1 MIRVLRSGKVK
12 RRSSSSVY
20 TRLKFGIAIFAI
32 LSFFVASSIF
42 LFKYVRSS
50 RDIPSIKEIYD
61 DWQTSSYTSVYL
73 KSERL
78 LQDDPF
84 NSELLTFNGF
94 ASYYIYVSENEDAG
108 TLGYLENTVTSLRQA
123 LHFAEDKDKPKIAYI
138 LGKAYY
144 QKGEYY
150 ADLALKY
157 LEIAE
162 KSQEVGQFEDLQ
174 EFKGMA
180 SLSLGNF
187 EYAISSFTKALKDTT
202 SPFLLYVV
210 GETYM
215 KMKDFQNAKQYFFQT
230 ITKTQDEILQLK
242 CRYQIGVILFDEGD
256 FEGAKHEFLT
266 ILEKNEMSAEA
277 HYGLGL
283 VFEKEGELVKARSEW
298 RRALKANPLHEKTQ
312 GKIKNLS

>member
-1 MIRVLRSGKVK
+1 MK
-12 RRSSSSVY
+12 RRSGAVNY
-20 TRLKFGIAIFAI
+20 TRFKLGLLLFGF
-32 LSFFVASSIF
+32 LFLFVAFSIF
-42 LFKYVRSS
+42 LFHYIRNSK
-50 RDIPSIKEIYD
+50 DLPSIKEIYD
-61 DWQTSSYTSVYL
+61 DWQTSSYNSVCL
-73 KSERL
+73 KSARL

-84 NSELLTFNGF
+84 NAELLTFNGF
-94 ASYYIYVSENEDAG
+94 ASYYIYVSENEDAN
-108 TLGYLENTVTSLRQA
+108 TLSYLENAITSLRRA
-123 LHFAEDKDKPKIAYI
+123 LHFVDEKDVPKVAYI

-162 KSQEVGQFEDLQ
+162 KSQEMNQFEDLH

-180 SLSLGNF
+180 CLSLKDF
-187 EYAISSFTKALKDTT
+187 ESAINSFTQALKET
-202 SPFLLYVV
+202 STPFLLYVV

-256 FEGAKHEFLT
+256 FEGAKREFWA

-283 VFEKEGELVKARSEW
+283 VFEKEGDLVKARSEW
-298 RRALKANPLHEKTQ
+298 RRALKSNPLHEKTQ
-312 GKIKNLS
+312 GKIKSLS

>member
-1 MIRVLRSGKVK
+1 MK
-12 RRSSSSVY
+12 RRNMKTTIY
-20 TRLKFGIAIFAI
+20 TQFVLKI
-32 LSFFVASSIF
+32 LFFILLLALLSTSIF
-42 LFKYVRSS
+42 LFGYMRSGK
-50 RDIPSIKEIYD
+50 DVPSLKEISE
-61 DWQTSSYTSVYL
+61 DWQTSSYTSVHL
-73 KSERL
+73 KSARL
-78 LQDDPF
+78 LKDDPF
-84 NSELLTFNGF
+84 NAELLIFNGF
-94 ASYYIYVSENEDAG
+94 ASYYIYVSENEDIA
-108 TLGYLENTVTSLRQA
+108 TLSYLENAIVSLRQA
-123 LHFAEDKDKPKIAYI
+123 LCFADKKDIPKVAYI

-162 KSQEVGQFEDLQ
+162 KAQEQNKFTDLQ

-180 SLSLGNF
+180 SLSLKDF
-187 EYAISSFTKALKDTT
+187 EKAVNSFTQALKETS

-215 KMKDFQNAKQYFFQT
+215 KMEDFQNAKQYFFQT

-242 CRYQIGVILFDEGD
+242 CRYHIGMILFDEGD
-256 FEGAKHEFLT
+256 IEGAKHEFWT
-266 ILEKNEMSAEA
+266 ILEKDEMSAEA

-283 VFEKEGELVKARSEW
+283 VFEKEGDLVKARSEW

>member
-1 MIRVLRSGKVK
+1 MK
-12 RRSSSSVY
+12 RRSSAVASYS
-20 TRLKFGIAIFAI
+20 RLKLGVLIFVLFFLFIAF
-32 LSFFVASSIF
+32 SIF
-42 LFKYVRSS
+42 LFIYIRNS
-50 RDIPSIKEIYD
+50 RDIPSLKEIAD
-61 DWQTSSYTSVYL
+61 DWKTSSYTSVYL

-78 LQDDPF
+78 LKDDPF
-84 NSELLTFNGF
+84 NPELLTFNGF
-94 ASYYIYVSENEDAG
+94 ASYYIYVSENEDAT
-108 TLGYLENTVTSLRQA
+108 TLSYLENAIISLRQA
-123 LHFAEDKDKPKIAYI
+123 LHFANEKDVPKIAYI

-162 KSQEVGQFEDLQ
+162 KSQEIIQAEDLQ

-187 EYAISSFTKALKDTT
+187 EKAVNSFTKALKETS

-215 KMKDFQNAKQYFFQT
+215 EMKDFQNAKQYFFQT
-230 ITKTQDEILQLK
+230 ITKTQDELLQLK

-256 FEGAKHEFLT
+256 LEGAKREFMA
-266 ILEKNEMSAEA
+266 ILEKDEMSAEA

-283 VFEKEGELVKARSEW
+283 VFEQEGEMIKARSEW

-312 GKIKNLS
+312 GKIKNLN

>member
-1 MIRVLRSGKVK
+1 MK
-12 RRSSSSVY
+12 RRSSAVASYS
-20 TRLKFGIAIFAI
+20 RLKLGVLIFVLFFLLIAF
-32 LSFFVASSIF
+32 SIF
-42 LFKYVRSS
+42 LFIYIRNS
-50 RDIPSIKEIYD
+50 RDIPSIKEIAD
-61 DWQTSSYTSVYL
+61 DWKTSSYTSVYL

-78 LQDDPF
+78 LKDDPF
-84 NSELLTFNGF
+84 NPELLTFNGF
-94 ASYYIYVSENEDAG
+94 ASYYIYVSENEDAT
-108 TLGYLENTVTSLRQA
+108 TLSYLENAIISLRQA
-123 LHFAEDKDKPKIAYI
+123 LHFANEKDVPKIAYI

-162 KSQEVGQFEDLQ
+162 KSQEIIQAEDLQ

-187 EYAISSFTKALKDTT
+187 EKAVNSFTKALKETS

-215 KMKDFQNAKQYFFQT
+215 EMKDFQNAKQYFFQT
-230 ITKTQDEILQLK
+230 ITKTQDELLQLK

-256 FEGAKHEFLT
+256 LEGAKREFMA
-266 ILEKNEMSAEA
+266 ILEKDEMSAEA

-283 VFEKEGELVKARSEW
+283 VFEQEGEMIKARSEW

-312 GKIKNLS
+312 GKIKNLN

>member
-1 MIRVLRSGKVK
+1 VK
-12 RRSSSSVY
+12 RRSSAVASYS
-20 TRLKFGIAIFAI
+20 RLKLGVLIFVLFFLLIAF
-32 LSFFVASSIF
+32 SIF
-42 LFKYVRSS
+42 LFIYIRNS
-50 RDIPSIKEIYD
+50 RDIPSIKEIAD
-61 DWQTSSYTSVYL
+61 DWKTSSYTSVYL

-78 LQDDPF
+78 LKDDPF
-84 NSELLTFNGF
+84 NPELLTFNGF
-94 ASYYIYVSENEDAG
+94 ASYYIYVSENEDAT
-108 TLGYLENTVTSLRQA
+108 TLSYLENAIISLRQA
-123 LHFAEDKDKPKIAYI
+123 LHFANEKDVPKIAYI

-162 KSQEVGQFEDLQ
+162 KSQEIIQAEDLQ

-187 EYAISSFTKALKDTT
+187 EKAVNSFTKALKETS

-215 KMKDFQNAKQYFFQT
+215 EMKDFQNAKQYFFQT
-230 ITKTQDEILQLK
+230 ITKTQDELLQLK

-256 FEGAKHEFLT
+256 LEGAKREFMA
-266 ILEKNEMSAEA
+266 ILEKDEMSAEA

-283 VFEKEGELVKARSEW
+283 VFEQEGEMIKARSEW

-312 GKIKNLS
+312 GKIKNLN

>member
-1 MIRVLRSGKVK
+1 MK
-12 RRSSSSVY
+12 RRSVARGNY
-20 TRLKFGIAIFAI
+20 TSAI
-32 LSFFVASSIF
+32 LKVSGFALFLLFLVAVVF
-42 LFKYVRSS
+42 LFRYVRGN
-50 RDIPSIKEIYD
+50 RDVPSLKEIYD
-61 DWQTSSYTSVYL
+61 DWQTSSYTSVHL
-73 KSERL
+73 KSARL

-84 NSELLTFNGF
+84 NPELLAFNGF
-94 ASYYIYVSENEDAG
+94 SSYYIYVSESEDAS
-108 TLGYLENTVTSLRQA
+108 TLGYLENAVISLRQA
-123 LHFAEDKDKPKIAYI
+123 MYFADKKDIPKIAYI

-162 KSQEVGQFEDLQ
+162 NSQEAGEHNFSDLQ

-180 SLSLGNF
+180 SVSLKQF
-187 EYAISSFTKALKDTT
+187 EKAVNSFTQALKETS
-202 SPFLLYVV
+202 SPFLLYVLA
-210 GETYM
+210 ETYM

-242 CRYQIGVILFDEGD
+242 CRYQIGTILFDEND
-256 FEGAKHEFLT
+256 FEGAKREFVA
-266 ILEKNEMSAEA
+266 ILEKDEASAEA

-283 VFEKEGELVKARSEW
+283 VFEKEGDMVRARSEW

>member
-1 MIRVLRSGKVK
+1 MKRKRSTQAIYSKLLLKILLIASFLLLIGLSAFLLR
-12 RRSSSSVY
+12 Y
-20 TRLKFGIAIFAI
+20 LKG
-32 LSFFVASSIF
+32 SKDV
-42 LFKYVRSS
+42 
-50 RDIPSIKEIYD
+50 PSIREIYD

-73 KSERL
+73 KSARL
-78 LQDDPF
+78 LQDTPF
-84 NSELLTFNGF
+84 NPELLSFNGF
-94 ASYYIYVSENEDAG
+94 ASYYIYVSENEDAT
-108 TLGYLENTVTSLRQA
+108 TLSYLENAIMSLRQA
-123 LHFAEDKDKPKIAYI
+123 FHFADAKDKPKIAYI

-150 ADLALKY
+150 ADLSLKY

-162 KSQEVGQFEDLQ
+162 KSQEQFEDLQ

-187 EYAISSFTKALKDTT
+187 ENAIISFTQALKETS

-215 KMKDFQNAKQYFFQT
+215 KMQDFQNAKQYFFQT

-256 FEGAKHEFLT
+256 FEGAKREFYA